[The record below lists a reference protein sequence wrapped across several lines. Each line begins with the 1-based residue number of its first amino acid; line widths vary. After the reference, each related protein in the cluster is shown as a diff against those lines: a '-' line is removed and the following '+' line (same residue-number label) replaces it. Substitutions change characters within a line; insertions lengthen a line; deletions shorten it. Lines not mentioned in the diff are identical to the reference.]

1 MSKKTVATIVN
12 SGNNYVIGVKRNQKD
27 LFNKVEAIT
36 SDSKNIS
43 SSYIELI
50 ANKGRGELRHVMVSD
65 CLETISKDWI
75 GLKQLIK
82 VRRITIIKQ
91 QRREETAYF
100 ITSKQSNALFYCE
113 GIRTHWAIENT
124 FHWVKDVTF
133 HEDASRIR
141 TMQAPQNISTIKNI
155 AINIFRTNNQNN
167 MAKAQRLVANDIAQ
181 LKTLLN

>member
-100 ITSKQSNALFYCE
+100 ITSKQSNALFYCL
-113 GIRTHWAIENT
+113 IP
-124 FHWVKDVTF
+124 
-133 HEDASRIR
+133 S
-141 TMQAPQNISTIKNI
+141 Q
-155 AINIFRTNNQNN
+155 
-167 MAKAQRLVANDIAQ
+167 
-181 LKTLLN
+181 